1 MTAIENETAHKNTE
15 IDGLNKQKEELS
27 GQLAVYGSKQEE
39 AQRVH
44 EEILAEIERITAEIE
59 NRQNSIFEI
68 LNEKSTINADNQKYK
83 TMLEQL
89 NIRKAELSS
98 RIIRGKSERKCA
110 GFGNPHTDR
119 TAGYSQ
125 WSDKEAD
132 GTDWTG

>member
-15 IDGLNKQKEELS
+15 IGGLNKQKEELS

-89 NIRKAELSS
+89 TENLRITLFNLFRQLLYRFIGCIKLSCLCADY
-98 RIIRGKSERKCA
+98 RIL
-110 GFGNPHTDR
+110 R
-119 TAGYSQ
+119 TFFTLS
-125 WSDKEAD
+125 AD
-132 GTDWTG
+132 NAAA